1 MTSTDFMS
9 SPAAVKSPED
19 CQVACKNKPLCQVRL
34 FITSHLVLQEMQPMA
49 TLSTGQ
55 QLKAAQFYPIPL
67 TTKTL
72 VDWQR
77 LAFFE
82 NFVAPFVLRR
92 LCKSNKMKFKDAYI
106 GLVKIKEFIAFE
118 VNVVL
123 IVFLSSTNGGRS
135 EVKRNHEYNFKL

>member
-1 MTSTDFMS
+1 MQEQTSLPGEAFHYFPLSLTRN
-9 SPAAVKSPED
+9 AAHGYLKYW
-19 CQVACKNKPLCQVRL
+19 
-34 FITSHLVLQEMQPMA
+34 
-49 TLSTGQ
+49 Q

-135 EVKRNHEYNFKL
+135 EVKRNHEYNFKVVVTCCVKRRARDRSRAVFT